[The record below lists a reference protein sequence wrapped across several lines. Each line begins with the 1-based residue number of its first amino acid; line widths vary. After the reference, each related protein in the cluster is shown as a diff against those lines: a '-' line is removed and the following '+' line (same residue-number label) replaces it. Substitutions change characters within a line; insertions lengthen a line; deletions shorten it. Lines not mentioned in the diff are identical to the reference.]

1 MSKSTE
7 RPNGV
12 EIESRKKEKRE
23 AEKQLREQQRAEGL
37 YPPSRTTTPN
47 RKSEYETVAE
57 ETEARTQAV
66 TEQVR
71 IFQSQLP
78 VLLKQLNTIED
89 PRNPKKVKHKL
100 TLVLIYGILSFIYQM
115 ASRREA
121 NREMTRPMFLANLN
135 LLFPEIATI
144 PHNDTLMR
152 LLSNIDVNKIES
164 AHIDLIRRYMRNK
177 KFVHHLIDK
186 SYPIAIDGTRKFT
199 RNRLWAEECLERT
212 IPAGKKNKKKK
223 NDTEETPKQY
233 YVSVLE
239 ASLVFRDGMT
249 LPLMSEFLDYASG
262 DTQKSKQDCE
272 TIAFYRLTARL
283 KKEFPALPIML
294 LLDGLYPQGPLM
306 EYCRGKKWQFMI
318 VLQDGSVKSM
328 WEEFEGLRKLET
340 NNSLERTW
348 GNRRQRFE
356 WVNDIEYYYGAG
368 KKKKLILHMVICEE
382 SWDEINA
389 EGALVSKSKRHC
401 WISSKPLHAGN
412 VHERCNLGA
421 RYRWGIEE
429 GFLVEKHHGYHYEH
443 CFSYNW
449 NAMRGYHYL
458 MHLAHLF
465 NILACYSVSLIEKVK
480 IYGIRGFIKF
490 IRETLSAPW
499 LDPEVVRKLLSRPF
513 QLRLV

>member
-1 MSKSTE
+1 MNKIKE
-7 RPNGV
+7 RPKRA
-12 EIESRKKEKRE
+12 EIERGKKEKRE

-37 YPPSRTTTPN
+37 DPQSHTTTSN

-57 ETEARTQAV
+57 ETAARTQAV

-71 IFQSQLP
+71 IFQSKLP
-78 VLLKQLNTIED
+78 LLLKQLNTIKD

-121 NREMTRPMFLANLN
+121 NREMTRPMFLANLH
-135 LLFPEIATI
+135 LLFPEIETI

-164 AHIDLIRRYMRNK
+164 AHIDLIRGYMRNK
-177 KFVHHLIDK
+177 KFVRHLIDK

-199 RNRLWAEECLERT
+199 RNRLWAEECLERK
-212 IPAGKKNKKKK
+212 IPAGKKQKK
-223 NDTEETPKQY
+223 NNDTKETKKQY

-249 LPLMSEFLDYASG
+249 LPLISEFLDYASG

-272 TIAFYRLTARL
+272 TIAFYRLAARL
-283 KKEFPALPIML
+283 KKEFPALPVML

-318 VLQDGSVKSM
+318 VLQDGSLKSM
-328 WEEFEGLRKLET
+328 WEEFEGLRRFEKH
-340 NNSLERTW
+340 NSLEWKW

-356 WVNDIEYYYGAG
+356 WVNDIEYYYGTG
-368 KKKKLILHMVICEE
+368 EKKKLILHMVICEE
-382 SWDEINA
+382 SWEQINA
-389 EGALVSKSKRHC
+389 EGKLVSKSKRHC
-401 WISSKPLHAGN
+401 WISSKPLTAEN

-429 GFLVEKHHGYHYEH
+429 GFLVEKHQGYHYEH

-465 NILACYSVSLIEKVK
+465 NILSCFSVSLIEKVK
-480 IYGIRGFIKF
+480 MYGIRGFIKF